1 MYSFWDKKAKR
12 FIVLTLFVD
21 DGFVCCRNKEE
32 AMMVLCLFYS
42 HGMKLTGVIRPKIH
56 LGYGLTYYRSK
67 LNGSMHMTIDV
78 DQYFAK
84 LFSKYQDRINQRKRA
99 RTLPHDPT
107 MSDKTFELAF
117 IKDET
122 EYRKSQVTEARAVT
136 GELMYACGK
145 TAIDIVSPTNRLAR
159 TQVRPSPLWWE
170 LVDAIL
176 QYLATDAKRKPA
188 LMYYAARKDASL
200 FPMICGSS
208 DASWRL
214 TLNNRSMIGVLVC
227 LGWGDRWSV
236 VKHSGSLCKSVSLS
250 TADSESYGLC
260 KQFSSLLSI
269 ANPLK
274 QEGIDST
281 PWPSGDN
288 SASLITA
295 VTGNRKA
302 MAYQSVYME
311 SNYDSIKRG
320 LVHKPMHN
328 VTNGN
333 WTDPLSKCM
342 KSASDKRHKTD
353 ALLISRNSPEFLAE
367 FEELPESECNIEI
380 TMKEIHD
387 ACKSYGFKLS
397 QQIED
402 ELIAAQREAERIKE
416 TLEKYEHK

>member
-1 MYSFWDKKAKR
+1 
-12 FIVLTLFVD
+12 
-21 DGFVCCRNKEE
+21 
-32 AMMVLCLFYS
+32 
-42 HGMKLTGVIRPKIH
+42 
-56 LGYGLTYYRSK
+56 
-67 LNGSMHMTIDV
+67 
-78 DQYFAK
+78 
-84 LFSKYQDRINQRKRA
+84 
-99 RTLPHDPT
+99 
-107 MSDKTFELAF
+107 
-117 IKDET
+117 
-122 EYRKSQVTEARAVT
+122 
-136 GELMYACGK
+136 
-145 TAIDIVSPTNRLAR
+145 
-159 TQVRPSPLWWE
+159 
-170 LVDAIL
+170 
-176 QYLATDAKRKPA
+176 
-188 LMYYAARKDASL
+188 
-200 FPMICGSS
+200 
-208 DASWRL
+208 
-214 TLNNRSMIGVLVC
+214 MIGVLVC

-236 VKHSGSLCKSVSLS
+236 VKHSGSLAKSVSLS

-342 KSASDKRHKTD
+342 KSAADKRHKTD
-353 ALLISRNSPEFLAE
+353 ALLISRNSPEFLSE
-367 FEELPESECNIEI
+367 FEELPASECNIEI
-380 TMKEIHD
+380 TMEEIHD
-387 ACKSYGFKLS
+387 ACKNYGFKLS

-402 ELIAAQREAERIKE
+402 ELITAQREAKQIKE